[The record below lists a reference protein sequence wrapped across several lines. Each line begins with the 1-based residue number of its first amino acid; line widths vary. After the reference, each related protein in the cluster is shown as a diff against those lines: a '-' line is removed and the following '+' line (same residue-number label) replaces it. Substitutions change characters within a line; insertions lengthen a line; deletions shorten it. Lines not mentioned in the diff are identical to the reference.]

1 MNWTELS
8 VVVNHEV
15 EYLVTDI
22 LENYGSNGVVIED
35 SDDLINQ
42 PADKFGEIYELKK
55 EDYPEYGVR
64 LKAYFNE
71 IKYTQELKDKI
82 YNDILALEDI
92 DKDSVIF
99 SEKTIA
105 EVDWANEWKNYFH
118 PFRASERFTIV
129 PSWEQYTKESNE
141 ELCIELD
148 PGMAF
153 GTGDHPTTSMCL
165 KAIETYVSPSNS
177 VIDVGTGSGILSIA
191 SHLIGVKRI
200 KALDIDEMAVNVAK
214 ENFKKNNCED
224 AIEAVPGNLLQDE
237 TEKFDIVIANILA
250 HIIDEM
256 IEDAYNTLNEEGY
269 FITSGIIEEKH
280 EDIVSH
286 MKRVGFNIVSINHDN
301 GWVCI
306 VGQKVSD

>member
-92 DKDSVIF
+92 DKDAVIF

-129 PSWEQYTKESNE
+129 PSWEQYTKESND

-237 TEKFDIVIANILA
+237 TERFDIVIANILA

-280 EDIVSH
+280 EDIMSH

>member
-8 VVVNHEV
+8 IVVNHEV
-15 EYLVTDI
+15 EYDVTDI
-22 LENYGSNGVVIED
+22 LESHGSNGVVIED
-35 SDDLINQ
+35 SKDLVDQ
-42 PADKFGEIYELKK
+42 PADKFGEIYELNLD
-55 EDYPEYGVR
+55 DYPDQGVR

-71 IKYTQELKDKI
+71 LTFDDTLRTNIKNAVLNLPELDKNI
-82 YNDILALEDI
+82 
-92 DKDSVIF
+92 VTF
-99 SEKTIA
+99 SEKEIA

-118 PFRASERFTIV
+118 PFKASERFTIV
-129 PSWEQYTKESNE
+129 PSWETYEKESNN

-165 KAIETYVSPSNS
+165 KAIEKYVKPTDS

-214 ENFKKNNCED
+214 ENFKKNHCEN

-237 TEKFDIVIANILA
+237 DKKFNIVIANILA
-250 HIIDEM
+250 HIIEEM
-256 IEDAYNTLNEEGY
+256 IEDAYNTLVEEGY
-269 FITSGIIEEKH
+269 FITSGIIEEKY
-280 EDIVSH
+280 EEIESQ
-286 MKRVGFNIVSINHDN
+286 MKRVGFNIISVEHDN

>member
-8 VVVNHEV
+8 IVVNHEV
-15 EYLVTDI
+15 EYDVTDI
-22 LENYGSNGVVIED
+22 LESHGSNGVVIED
-35 SDDLINQ
+35 SKDLVNQ
-42 PADKFGEIYELKK
+42 PADKFGEIYELNPD
-55 EDYPEYGVR
+55 DYPDQGVR

-71 IKYTQELKDKI
+71 LTFDVTLRTNIKNAVLSLPELDKNI
-82 YNDILALEDI
+82 
-92 DKDSVIF
+92 VTF
-99 SEKTIA
+99 SEKEIA

-118 PFRASERFTIV
+118 PFKASERFTIV
-129 PSWEQYTKESNE
+129 PSWETYEKESNN

-165 KAIETYVSPSNS
+165 KAIEKYVKPTDS

-214 ENFKKNNCED
+214 ENFKKNHCEN

-237 TEKFDIVIANILA
+237 DKKFNIVIANILA
-250 HIIDEM
+250 HIIEEM
-256 IEDAYNTLNEEGY
+256 IEDAYNTLVEEGY
-269 FITSGIIEEKH
+269 FITSGIIEEKY
-280 EDIVSH
+280 EEIESQ
-286 MKRVGFNIVSINHDN
+286 MKRVGFNIISVEHDN

>member
-8 VVVNHEV
+8 IVVNHEV
-15 EYLVTDI
+15 EYDVTDI
-22 LENYGSNGVVIED
+22 LESHGSNGVVIED
-35 SDDLINQ
+35 SKDLVNQ
-42 PADKFGEIYELKK
+42 PADKFGEIYELNPD
-55 EDYPEYGVR
+55 DYPDQGVR

-71 IKYTQELKDKI
+71 LTFDDTLRTNIKNAVLNLPELDKNI
-82 YNDILALEDI
+82 
-92 DKDSVIF
+92 VTF
-99 SEKTIA
+99 SEKEIA

-118 PFRASERFTIV
+118 PFKASERFTIV
-129 PSWEQYTKESNE
+129 PSWETYEKESNN

-165 KAIETYVSPSNS
+165 KAIENYVKPTDS

-214 ENFKKNNCED
+214 ENFKKNHCEN

-237 TEKFDIVIANILA
+237 DKKFNIVIANILA
-250 HIIDEM
+250 HIIEEM
-256 IEDAYNTLNEEGY
+256 IEDAYNTLVEEGY
-269 FITSGIIEEKH
+269 FITSGIIEEKY
-280 EDIVSH
+280 EEIESQ
-286 MKRVGFNIVSINHDN
+286 MKRVGFNIISVEHDN

>member
-8 VVVNHEV
+8 IVVNHEV
-15 EYLVTDI
+15 EYDVTDI
-22 LENYGSNGVVIED
+22 LESHGSNGVVIED
-35 SDDLINQ
+35 SKDLVNQ
-42 PADKFGEIYELKK
+42 PADKFGEIYELNP
-55 EDYPEYGVR
+55 DYYPDQGVR

-71 IKYTQELKDKI
+71 LTFDDTLRTNIKNAVLNLPELDKNI
-82 YNDILALEDI
+82 
-92 DKDSVIF
+92 VTF
-99 SEKTIA
+99 SEKEIA

-118 PFRASERFTIV
+118 PFKASERFTIV
-129 PSWEQYTKESNE
+129 PSWETYEKESNN

-165 KAIETYVSPSNS
+165 KAIEKYVKPTDS

-214 ENFKKNNCED
+214 ENFKKNHCEN

-237 TEKFDIVIANILA
+237 DKKFNIVIANILA
-250 HIIDEM
+250 HIIEEM
-256 IEDAYNTLNEEGY
+256 IEDAYNTLVEEGY
-269 FITSGIIEEKH
+269 FITSGIIEEKY
-280 EDIVSH
+280 EEIESQ
-286 MKRVGFNIVSINHDN
+286 MKRVGFNIISVEHDN

>member
-8 VVVNHEV
+8 IVVNHEV
-15 EYLVTDI
+15 EYDVTDI
-22 LENYGSNGVVIED
+22 LESHGSNGVVIED
-35 SDDLINQ
+35 SKDLANQ
-42 PADKFGEIYELKK
+42 PADKFGEIYELNPD
-55 EDYPEYGVR
+55 DYPDQGVR

-71 IKYTQELKDKI
+71 LTFGDTLRTNIKNAVLNLPELDKNI
-82 YNDILALEDI
+82 
-92 DKDSVIF
+92 VTF
-99 SEKTIA
+99 SEKEIA

-118 PFRASERFTIV
+118 PFKASERFTIV
-129 PSWEQYTKESNE
+129 PSWETYEKESNN

-165 KAIETYVSPSNS
+165 KAIEKYVKPTDS

-214 ENFKKNNCED
+214 ENFKKNHCEN

-237 TEKFDIVIANILA
+237 DKKFNIVIANILA
-250 HIIDEM
+250 HIIEEM
-256 IEDAYNTLNEEGY
+256 IEDAYNTLVEEGY
-269 FITSGIIEEKH
+269 FITSGIIEEKY
-280 EDIVSH
+280 EEIESQ
-286 MKRVGFNIVSINHDN
+286 MKRVGFNIISVEHDN

>member
-8 VVVNHEV
+8 IVVNHEV
-15 EYLVTDI
+15 EYDVTDI
-22 LENYGSNGVVIED
+22 LESHGSNGVVIED
-35 SDDLINQ
+35 SKDLVNQ
-42 PADKFGEIYELKK
+42 LADKFGEIYELNPD
-55 EDYPEYGVR
+55 DYPDQGVR

-71 IKYTQELKDKI
+71 LTFDDTLRTNIKNAVLNLPELDKNI
-82 YNDILALEDI
+82 
-92 DKDSVIF
+92 VTF
-99 SEKTIA
+99 SEKEIA

-118 PFRASERFTIV
+118 PFKASERFTIV
-129 PSWEQYTKESNE
+129 PSWETYEKESNN

-165 KAIETYVSPSNS
+165 KAIEKYVKPTDS

-214 ENFKKNNCED
+214 ENFKKNHCEN

-237 TEKFDIVIANILA
+237 DKKFNIVIANILA
-250 HIIDEM
+250 HIIEEM
-256 IEDAYNTLNEEGY
+256 IEDAYNTLVEEGY
-269 FITSGIIEEKH
+269 FITSGIIEEKY
-280 EDIVSH
+280 EEIESQ
-286 MKRVGFNIVSINHDN
+286 MKRVGFNIISVEHDN

>member
-8 VVVNHEV
+8 IVVNHEV
-15 EYLVTDI
+15 EYDVTDI
-22 LENYGSNGVVIED
+22 LESHGSNGVVIED
-35 SDDLINQ
+35 SKDLVDQ
-42 PADKFGEIYELKK
+42 PADKFGEIYELNPD
-55 EDYPEYGVR
+55 DYPDQGVR

-71 IKYTQELKDKI
+71 LTFDDMLRTNIKNAVLNLPELDKNI
-82 YNDILALEDI
+82 
-92 DKDSVIF
+92 VTF
-99 SEKTIA
+99 SEKEIA

-118 PFRASERFTIV
+118 PFKASERFTIV
-129 PSWEQYTKESNE
+129 PSWETYEKESNN

-165 KAIETYVSPSNS
+165 KAIEKYVKPTDS

-214 ENFKKNNCED
+214 ENFKKNHCEN

-237 TEKFDIVIANILA
+237 DKKFNIVIANILA
-250 HIIDEM
+250 HIIEEM
-256 IEDAYNTLNEEGY
+256 IEDAYNTLVEEGY
-269 FITSGIIEEKH
+269 FITSGIIEEKY
-280 EDIVSH
+280 EEIESQ
-286 MKRVGFNIVSINHDN
+286 MKRVGFNIISVEHDN